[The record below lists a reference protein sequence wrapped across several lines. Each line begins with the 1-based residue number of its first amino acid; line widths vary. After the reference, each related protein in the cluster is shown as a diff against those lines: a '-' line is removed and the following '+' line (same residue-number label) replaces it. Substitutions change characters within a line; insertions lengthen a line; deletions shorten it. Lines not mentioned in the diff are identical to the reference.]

1 MPTAFCASGTLP
13 PGKYTVFA
21 TIESFDLTAAHIDSL
36 WSARSKGTEVDLVP
50 KGSAQVS
57 LAPITIL

>member
-1 MPTAFCASGTLP
+1 M
-13 PGKYTVFA
+13 FA

-36 WSARSKGTEVDLVP
+36 WSARSKGTEVDLGT

-57 LAPITIL
+57 LVPITVF